1 MQHASGKDYDPSVW
15 AKQRQERIKRALQAR
30 QKRQS
35 GSPDKNHT
43 FKPQLLSS
51 TDGARSKLPP
61 GARVGD
67 ASATQGA
74 YDLTV
79 LDNMDGAF
87 PPKRTSANIYR
98 DNRYDKADGGARGPM
113 DFGETRDSLD
123 RLAVST
129 SDGDRQRLARMGSTS
144 SHSSAVAPPPLPSPT
159 KSESMED
166 NTGSE
171 HTHRPHAP
179 RAGEEAGLGGRR
191 RRVREDPGGRWTGPT
206 REAAA
211 AQNGGAYGEYD
222 PATKH
227 GLGDAFNGGGGSRR
241 PAAAATGDDALSHEL
256 EQRSH
261 VRGAIAEEHRPGQPR
276 HGGDDRSGRAVGNG
290 GPVHAGG
297 AEAAATRR
305 NSGGVTCENEDPHSA
320 EARDPIERPEDA
332 DFLASLRGGEGAETG
347 ANRRGG
353 GSRVAP
359 GRQAARA
366 RHARR
371 PEWNSDTGAAASLG
385 SPRAA
390 VVTDNS
396 PSAVQGRI
404 EASSTRRRNTDG
416 TIGSIA
422 DSPYA
427 AGGGTIGGSN
437 GTAANGGGNATWK
450 HKHTKTLPWGDEEG
464 ALGGADVVGGED
476 DGDGDGGRD
485 LYGFGR
491 PTASQLARKGADE
504 GRGGA
509 PRSGYRTQQMM
520 PSPSTGNLTAA
531 YRGGDDRFGGADE
544 GVDPPVERG
553 VPAEK
558 EQLRRNLSLLKK
570 KMHGQ
575 AGSRRSQSAGPRA
588 GDLFG
593 DPNAAPS
600 GPGGADSHPAGGGRQ
615 HLHMTTGTA
624 PAMMPADPGAFLRD
638 RDAAGRALGRRGVG
652 GGARRRPPPDG
663 PGSPYAIDPNPRGAA
678 AAAAARSS
686 ARQHQHRQPP
696 LEQQN
701 RQHQHRQQ
709 HASIGGRRHG
719 PFEGNHDSPRNT
731 GGRAAVP
738 TDVVRSRPHD
748 HSDTREGGGI
758 GYARRA
764 APGRAGGG
772 RPRGGG
778 APGGQGSPDRRRAW
792 EGENGGGGSQGDG
805 SSRGGGGSRGGGDS
819 RGKGGGGRGGG
830 GQGYADDLPPDA
842 FPDEQVE
849 LKECRMCGRRFTP
862 AALEKHSRA
871 CHKVFQAKRK
881 VFDTAE
887 MRLKGTELEKF
898 AKEKGRAGGG
908 GRQGGRGGRGGGGR
922 GRGGKG
928 PPRGFDDT
936 PVGGAAS
943 RGAKSSKW
951 RQQSKQFRDALR
963 QARVVTDAQKSGKSL
978 ADLPPPKPSA
988 PDPSLIPCPHCGR
1001 RFSELAGERH
1011 MQHCKNIK
1019 AKPSVLKKG
1028 SGSLLGQAARKTASG
1043 ASGASGRGRG
1053 QRW

>member
-1 MQHASGKDYDPSVW
+1 MGA
-15 AKQRQERIKRALQAR
+15 AR
-30 QKRQS
+30 PCQ
-35 GSPDKNHT
+35 GV
-43 FKPQLLSS
+43 
-51 TDGARSKLPP
+51 A
-61 GARVGD
+61 V
-67 ASATQGA
+67 QGA

-98 DNRYDKADGGARGPM
+98 ENGYDKADGDVRGAM

-129 SDGDRQRLARMGSTS
+129 SDVDRQRLARIGSTS
-144 SHSSAVAPPPLPSPT
+144 SHSSAVAPPPLLSPT
-159 KSESMED
+159 KSESKQD

-171 HTHRPHAP
+171 HNHRPHAP
-179 RAGEEAGLGGRR
+179 RAGEEAGTGGRR
-191 RRVREDPGGRWTGPT
+191 RRIREDLGGRWTGPT
-206 REAAA
+206 RETAA
-211 AQNGGAYGEYD
+211 AQIGGACGEYD
-222 PATKH
+222 PATKR
-227 GLGDAFNGGGGSRR
+227 GAGDAFNGEGGRR
-241 PAAAATGDDALSHEL
+241 PAAAATGDDALSHEM

-261 VRGAIAEEHRPGQPR
+261 VRGAVAEEHRPGQPR
-276 HGGDDRSGRAVGNG
+276 NGRDEQSGRRTAGKD
-290 GPVHAGG
+290 GPVHGGG

-305 NSGGVTCENEDPHSA
+305 FSGGATDENGDTHPA
-320 EARDPIERPEDA
+320 EPKDGIGRPEDA
-332 DFLASLRGGEGAETG
+332 EFLASLRGGEGAEAG
-347 ANRRGG
+347 ENRRRG
-353 GSRVAP
+353 GSRVGP

-366 RHARR
+366 RHGRR
-371 PEWNSDTGAAASLG
+371 REWNSDTGAAASLG

-390 VVTDNS
+390 IVTDNS

-404 EASSTRRRNTDG
+404 EASSARRRNTDG
-416 TIGSIA
+416 AVSSIA

-437 GTAANGGGNATWK
+437 GTSANGVGNATWK
-450 HKHTKTLPWGDEEG
+450 HKHTKTLPWGDEGE
-464 ALGGADVVGGED
+464 ALGGAGVVGGED
-476 DGDGDGGRD
+476 DGGRD

-491 PTASQLARKGADE
+491 PTATQIARKGVGE

-509 PRSGYRTQQMM
+509 PRSGYRTQMM

-531 YRGGDDRFGGADE
+531 YQGGDDRFGGDDE
-544 GVDPPVERG
+544 GINPTVERS

-558 EQLRRNLSLLKK
+558 EKLRRNLSLLKK
-570 KMHGQ
+570 KMHSQ

-588 GDLFG
+588 GELFG
-593 DPNAAPS
+593 YPNAAPS
-600 GPGGADSHPAGGGRQ
+600 GPGGADSHLEGGGRQ

-624 PAMMPADPGAFLRD
+624 PAMMPADPEAFLRD

-663 PGSPYAIDPNPRGAA
+663 PGSPYAIDPNPRGGGAAA
-678 AAAAARSS
+678 AAAAARTS

-701 RQHQHRQQ
+701 RQHRHQQQQ
-709 HASIGGRRHG
+709 HEASINPAGGRRHG
-719 PFEGNHDSPRNT
+719 PFEGKHDSPRTGFTNGRT
-731 GGRAAVP
+731 AAPADVTRIRPHVHSGAGDVGGGGAGYTRRGTHVAAPARPSGGRARVC
-738 TDVVRSRPHD
+738 
-748 HSDTREGGGI
+748 
-758 GYARRA
+758 
-764 APGRAGGG
+764 
-772 RPRGGG
+772 G
-778 APGGQGSPDRRRAW
+778 APGGQGSPDRRQAW
-792 EGENGGGGSQGDG
+792 EGENGGGGGGGSQGDG
-805 SSRGGGGSRGGGDS
+805 SRSRGGGGS
-819 RGKGGGGRGGG
+819 RGKGGGGRGGRG
-830 GQGYADDLPPDA
+830 EGYADDLPPDA

-849 LKECRMCGRRFTP
+849 LEECRTCGRRFTP

-898 AKEKGRAGGG
+898 AKEKGRAGGRG
-908 GRQGGRGGRGGGGR
+908 GEGRGRGGRG
-922 GRGGKG
+922 
-928 PPRGFDDT
+928 PPRGYDDT
-936 PVGGAAS
+936 PVGGAAA
-943 RGAKSSKW
+943 RGARSSKW

-963 QARVVTDAQKSGKSL
+963 QARVVGDAQKSGKSL

-1043 ASGASGRGRG
+1043 ASGKGRG

>member
-1 MQHASGKDYDPSVW
+1 MQHASGKDYDPSEW

-43 FKPQLLSS
+43 FKPHLLSS

-98 DNRYDKADGGARGPM
+98 DNRYDKADGGVRGPM

-129 SDGDRQRLARMGSTS
+129 SDVDRQRLARMGSAS
-144 SHSSAVAPPPLPSPT
+144 SHSSAVEPPPLPSPT
-159 KSESMED
+159 KSESTQD
-166 NTGSE
+166 NNGRE

-179 RAGEEAGLGGRR
+179 RAGEMAGMGARR
-191 RRVREDPGGRWTGPT
+191 RRIREDPGGRWTGPT
-206 REAAA
+206 RETAAT
-211 AQNGGAYGEYD
+211 QNGGAYDEYD
-222 PATKH
+222 PATKR
-227 GLGDAFNGGGGSRR
+227 GVGDAFNREGGRR

-261 VRGAIAEEHRPGQPR
+261 VRGAVAEEHPPGRPR
-276 HGGDDRSGRAVGNG
+276 HGRDDQSGRRTAGKD
-290 GPVHAGG
+290 GPVYAGG
-297 AEAAATRR
+297 AEAAARR
-305 NSGGVTCENEDPHSA
+305 RYSGGATGENGDPHPA
-320 EARDPIERPEDA
+320 EPRDGIIERLEDE
-332 DFLASLRGGEGAETG
+332 DFLASLRGGEGAEAG
-347 ANRRGG
+347 ANRRRE
-353 GSRVAP
+353 GSRVGP

-366 RHARR
+366 RHGRR

-390 VVTDNS
+390 IVTNNS

-416 TIGSIA
+416 AVSSIA

-437 GTAANGGGNATWK
+437 GTSVNGGGNATWK
-450 HKHTKTLPWGDEEG
+450 HKHTKTLPWGDEGE
-464 ALGGADVVGGED
+464 ALGGACVVGGED
-476 DGDGDGGRD
+476 DGGRE
-485 LYGFGR
+485 LYGFGT
-491 PTASQLARKGADE
+491 PTANQLARRGPDE

-509 PRSGYRTQQMM
+509 PRLGYRTQQMM

-531 YRGGDDRFGGADE
+531 YRGGDDRFGGDDE
-544 GVDPPVERG
+544 GVNPTIERG

-588 GDLFG
+588 GELFG

-600 GPGGADSHPAGGGRQ
+600 GPGGLDSHLEGGGRQ

-638 RDAAGRALGRRGVG
+638 RDAAGRALDRRGVG

-663 PGSPYAIDPNPRGAA
+663 PGSPYAIDPNPRGGAA
-678 AAAAARSS
+678 AAAAAAAATARTS

-696 LEQQN
+696 FEQQN
-701 RQHQHRQQ
+701 RQHHLHQQ
-709 HASIGGRRHG
+709 QRLHQASINPAGGRRHG
-719 PFEGNHDSPRNT
+719 PSEGKHDSPRT
-731 GGRAAVP
+731 ALASGRTAAPADVARSRQHDVSGAGDVGGGGAGYTRRGTHAAVPARPGGGRA
-738 TDVVRSRPHD
+738 R
-748 HSDTREGGGI
+748 I
-758 GYARRA
+758 
-764 APGRAGGG
+764 
-772 RPRGGG
+772 GG

-792 EGENGGGGSQGDG
+792 EGENGGGGGSQGDG
-805 SSRGGGGSRGGGDS
+805 SRSRGGGGS
-819 RGKGGGGRGGG
+819 RGKGGGGRGRGG
-830 GQGYADDLPPDA
+830 EGYADDLPPDA
-842 FPDEQVE
+842 FPDEQV
-849 LKECRMCGRRFTP
+849 
-862 AALEKHSRA
+862 
-871 CHKVFQAKRK
+871 
-881 VFDTAE
+881 
-887 MRLKGTELEKF
+887 
-898 AKEKGRAGGG
+898 
-908 GRQGGRGGRGGGGR
+908 
-922 GRGGKG
+922 
-928 PPRGFDDT
+928 
-936 PVGGAAS
+936 
-943 RGAKSSKW
+943 
-951 RQQSKQFRDALR
+951 
-963 QARVVTDAQKSGKSL
+963 
-978 ADLPPPKPSA
+978 
-988 PDPSLIPCPHCGR
+988 
-1001 RFSELAGERH
+1001 
-1011 MQHCKNIK
+1011 
-1019 AKPSVLKKG
+1019 
-1028 SGSLLGQAARKTASG
+1028 
-1043 ASGASGRGRG
+1043 
-1053 QRW
+1053 

>member
-1 MQHASGKDYDPSVW
+1 MQHASGKDYDPSEW

-43 FKPQLLSS
+43 FKPHLLSS
-51 TDGARSKLPP
+51 NDGARSKLPP

-98 DNRYDKADGGARGPM
+98 DNRYDKADGGVRGPM

-129 SDGDRQRLARMGSTS
+129 SDVDRQRLARMGSTS
-144 SHSSAVAPPPLPSPT
+144 SYSSAVAPPPLPSPT
-159 KSESMED
+159 KSESTQD
-166 NTGSE
+166 NNGSE
-171 HTHRPHAP
+171 HIHRTHAP
-179 RAGEEAGLGGRR
+179 RAGEEAGTGGRR
-191 RRVREDPGGRWTGPT
+191 RIIREDPGGRWTGPT
-206 REAAA
+206 RETAV

-222 PATKH
+222 PATKR
-227 GLGDAFNGGGGSRR
+227 GAGDAFNGEGGRR

-256 EQRSH
+256 EQRPH

-276 HGGDDRSGRAVGNG
+276 HRHDDQSGRRTVGDD

-297 AEAAATRR
+297 AEEAAATRR
-305 NSGGVTCENEDPHSA
+305 YSGGATGENGNPHPA
-320 EARDPIERPEDA
+320 EPRDRIERPEGA
-332 DFLASLRGGEGAETG
+332 DFLASLRGGEGAAAG
-347 ANRRGG
+347 ANRRRG
-353 GSRVAP
+353 GSRVGP

-366 RHARR
+366 RHGRR

-390 VVTDNS
+390 IVTDNS

-404 EASSTRRRNTDG
+404 ESSSARRGNTDG
-416 TIGSIA
+416 AVGSIA

-437 GTAANGGGNATWK
+437 GTSTTGGGNATWK
-450 HKHTKTLPWGDEEG
+450 HKHTKTLPWGDEGEV
-464 ALGGADVVGGED
+464 LGEAGVVGGED
-476 DGDGDGGRD
+476 DGGRE

-491 PTASQLARKGADE
+491 PTASQLARRGPDE

-509 PRSGYRTQQMM
+509 PRLGYRTQQMM

-531 YRGGDDRFGGADE
+531 YRGGDDRFGGDDE
-544 GVDPPVERG
+544 GMNPPVERG
-553 VPAEK
+553 VRAEK

-588 GDLFG
+588 GELFG

-600 GPGGADSHPAGGGRQ
+600 GPGCVDSHLEGGGRQ
-615 HLHMTTGTA
+615 HLHITTGTA
-624 PAMMPADPGAFLRD
+624 PAMMLADPGAFLRD
-638 RDAAGRALGRRGVG
+638 RGAAGRALGRRGVG

-663 PGSPYAIDPNPRGAA
+663 PGSPYAIDPN
-678 AAAAARSS
+678 

-701 RQHQHRQQ
+701 RQHRHHHQQQ
-709 HASIGGRRHG
+709 HHHHHHQASINPAGGRRHG
-719 PFEGNHDSPRNT
+719 PLEGKHDSPRT
-731 GGRAAVP
+731 DFTSGRTAAP
-738 TDVVRSRPHD
+738 ADVARSRPHD
-748 HSDTREGGGI
+748 RSGAGDVGGG
-758 GYARRA
+758 GTRYTRRGTHAA
-764 APGRAGGG
+764 APARPGGG
-772 RPRGGG
+772 RARVGG
-778 APGGQGSPDRRRAW
+778 APGGQGSPDRRKAW
-792 EGENGGGGSQGDG
+792 EGENGGGGGGGGSQGDG
-805 SSRGGGGSRGGGDS
+805 SSRGGSRSRGGGGGS
-819 RGKGGGGRGGG
+819 RRKGGGGRGGG
-830 GQGYADDLPPDA
+830 GEGYADDLPPDA

-849 LKECRMCGRRFTP
+849 LEECRTCGRRFTP

-898 AKEKGRAGGG
+898 AKEKGRAGG
-908 GRQGGRGGRGGGGR
+908 RGGGGR
-922 GRGGKG
+922 GRGGRG

-936 PVGGAAS
+936 PVGGAAA
-943 RGAKSSKW
+943 RGARSSKW

-963 QARVVTDAQKSGKSL
+963 QARVVADAQKSGKSL

-1011 MQHCKNIK
+1011 IQHCKNIR

-1043 ASGASGRGRG
+1043 ASGKGRG